1 MSIKVRES
9 ISNLQTYNVG
19 GRSDLSSDWE
29 CFDWNESEF
38 PPSNKVFEVMKSF
51 YRYERYP
58 DITAKEL
65 KIKLSGYVG
74 LPTQFIEVYNG
85 SDDALKDIITVF
97 VDKDTRVLSYQ
108 PSYTQVNTFITTN
121 TDKYIKANI
130 LDPLGD
136 HVYNFNL
143 CAGVDVVYLV
153 NPNNPTG
160 KLLEVDKIEELVNTY
175 PDVLFI
181 VDEAYYEFAKTSC
194 CHLVVSHKNL
204 IVTRTFSKAFGLAS
218 VRLGYCM
225 GHPDTL
231 EHLKKIR
238 NGKAV
243 NTLAQLCGIAAL
255 DDLDY
260 LDSRIREM
268 NDAKKFFIDNLPHQ
282 YNAVDSQTNFIL
294 LKTPDSEK
302 LLNRMKD
309 NKILIR
315 DRSSFDNLQN
325 CVRITIGSKKQII
338 RVLDV
343 INYA

>member
-1 MSIKVRES
+1 MPIKVRKS

-38 PPSNKVFEVMKSF
+38 PPTNKVFEVMKSF

-58 DITAKEL
+58 DITAKQL
-65 KIKLSGYVG
+65 KNKLSEYVS
-74 LPTQFIEVYNG
+74 LPVDFIEVYNG

-97 VDKDTRVLSYQ
+97 VDKDTKVLSYQ

-121 TDKYIKANI
+121 TEHYEKINI
-130 LDPLGD
+130 QDPLGEHHYD
-136 HVYNFNL
+136 FDY
-143 CAGVDVVYLV
+143 CKSVDVVYLV

-160 KLLEVDKIEELVNTY
+160 KLLPVKEIEKLVKQYPNT
-175 PDVLFI
+175 LFI
-181 VDEAYYEFAKTSC
+181 VDEAYYEFAKQSC
-194 CHLVVSHKNL
+194 THLVVSHKNL

-225 GHPDTL
+225 AHPDTL
-231 EHLKKIR
+231 SDVRKIR

-243 NTLAQLCGIAAL
+243 NALGQLCGIAAL
-255 DDLDY
+255 NDLDY
-260 LDSRIREM
+260 LQSRIDEM
-268 NDAKKFFIDNLPHQ
+268 NDAKKFFIDNLPNYYQ
-282 YNAVDSQTNFIL
+282 AVNSDANFVL
-294 LKTPDSEK
+294 VKTPDSKKVLEK
-302 LLNRMKD
+302 MRE

-315 DRSSFDNLQN
+315 DRSAFENLEN

-343 INYA
+343 MTN

>member
-1 MSIKVRES
+1 MGIKFRQSIN
-9 ISNLQTYNVG
+9 NLQTYNVG

-38 PPSNKVFEVMKSF
+38 PPTNKVFEVMKSF

-58 DITAKEL
+58 DITAKLL
-65 KIKLSGYVG
+65 KSKLSDYVS
-74 LPTQFIEVYNG
+74 LPVDFIEVYNG

-97 VDKDTRVLSYQ
+97 VDRETHVLSYQ

-121 TDKYIKANI
+121 TENYMKVNIKN
-130 LDPLGD
+130 PLGEHEYD
-136 HVYNFNL
+136 FDYCKVAN
-143 CAGVDVVYLV
+143 VVYLV

-160 KLLEVDKIEELVNTY
+160 KLLAVDEIEKLLKTY
-175 PDVLFI
+175 SDTLFI
-181 VDEAYYEFAKTSC
+181 VDEAYYEFAKQSC
-194 CHLVVSHKNL
+194 SHLVVSHKNL

-231 EHLKKIR
+231 SHLRKIR

-243 NTLAQLCGIAAL
+243 NALAQLCGVAAL

-260 LDSRIREM
+260 LDSRIDEM
-268 NDAKKFFIDNLPHQ
+268 NDAKKFFVDNLPHE
-282 YNAVDSQTNFIL
+282 YYAVDSQTNFVL
-294 LKTPDSEK
+294 LKTPDSKK
-302 LLNRMKD
+302 LLNKMKD

-315 DRSSFDNLQN
+315 DRSSFDNLEN

-343 INYA
+343 INA

>member
-1 MSIKVRES
+1 MPIKVRKS

-38 PPSNKVFEVMKSF
+38 PPTNKVFEVMKSF
-51 YRYERYP
+51 YHYERYP
-58 DITAKEL
+58 DITAKQL
-65 KIKLSGYVG
+65 KNKLSEYVS
-74 LPTQFIEVYNG
+74 LPVDFIEVYNG

-97 VDKDTRVLSYQ
+97 VDKDTKVLSYQ

-121 TDKYIKANI
+121 TEHYEKINI
-130 LDPLGD
+130 QDPLGEHHYD
-136 HVYNFNL
+136 FDY
-143 CAGVDVVYLV
+143 CKSADVVYLV

-160 KLLEVDKIEELVNTY
+160 KLLPVKEIEKLVKQYPNT
-175 PDVLFI
+175 LCI
-181 VDEAYYEFAKTSC
+181 VDEAYYEFAKQSC
-194 CHLVVSHKNL
+194 THLVVSHKNL

-225 GHPDTL
+225 AHPDTL
-231 EHLKKIR
+231 SDVRKIR

-243 NTLAQLCGIAAL
+243 NALGQLCGIAAL
-255 DDLDY
+255 NDLDY
-260 LDSRIREM
+260 LQSRIDEM
-268 NDAKKFFIDNLPHQ
+268 NDAKKFFIDNLPNYYH
-282 YNAVDSQTNFIL
+282 AVSSDANFVL
-294 LKTPDSEK
+294 VKTPDSKKVLEK
-302 LLNRMKD
+302 MRE

-315 DRSSFDNLQN
+315 DRSAFENLEN

-343 INYA
+343 MTN

>member
-1 MSIKVRES
+1 MGIKFRQSIN
-9 ISNLQTYNVG
+9 NLQTYNVG

-38 PPSNKVFEVMKSF
+38 PPTNKVFEVMKSF

-58 DITAKEL
+58 DITAKLL
-65 KIKLSGYVG
+65 KSKLSDYVS
-74 LPTQFIEVYNG
+74 LPVDFIEVYNG

-97 VDKDTRVLSYQ
+97 VDRETHVLSYQ

-121 TDKYIKANI
+121 TENYMKVNIKN
-130 LDPLGD
+130 PLGEHEYEFD
-136 HVYNFNL
+136 YCKVAN
-143 CAGVDVVYLV
+143 VVYLV

-160 KLLEVDKIEELVNTY
+160 KLLAVDEIEKLLKTY
-175 PDVLFI
+175 PDTLFI
-181 VDEAYYEFAKTSC
+181 VDEAYYEFAKQSS

-231 EHLKKIR
+231 SHLRKIR

-243 NTLAQLCGIAAL
+243 NSLAQLCGIAAL

-260 LDSRIREM
+260 LDSRIDEM
-268 NDAKKFFIDNLPHQ
+268 NDAKKFFVDNLPHE
-282 YNAVDSQTNFIL
+282 YYAVDSQTNFVL
-294 LKTPDSEK
+294 LKTPDSKK
-302 LLNRMKD
+302 LLNKMKD

-315 DRSSFDNLQN
+315 DRSSFDNLEN

-343 INYA
+343 INA

>member
-1 MSIKVRES
+1 MGIKVRKS

-38 PPSNKVFEVMKSF
+38 PPTNKVFEVMKSF

-58 DITAKEL
+58 DITATQL
-65 KIKLSGYVG
+65 KNKLSEYVS
-74 LPTQFIEVYNG
+74 LPVDFIEVYNG

-97 VDKDTRVLSYQ
+97 VDKDTKVLSYQ

-121 TDKYIKANI
+121 TENYMKVNIK
-130 LDPLGD
+130 DPLGKHEYD
-136 HVYNFNL
+136 FNY
-143 CAGVDVVYLV
+143 CKINEVVYLV

-160 KLLEVDKIEELVNTY
+160 KLLPVEEIEKLVKTYSNT
-175 PDVLFI
+175 LFI
-181 VDEAYYEFAKTSC
+181 VDEAYYEFAKQSC
-194 CHLVVSHKNL
+194 SHLVVSHKNL

-231 EHLKKIR
+231 SHIRKIR

-243 NTLAQLCGIAAL
+243 NTLGQLCGIAAL
-255 DDLDY
+255 NDLDY
-260 LDSRIREM
+260 LQSRIDEM
-268 NDAKKFFIDNLPHQ
+268 NDAKKFFIDNLPNY
-282 YNAVDSQTNFIL
+282 YNALDSDANFVL
-294 LKTPDSEK
+294 VKTPDSKK
-302 LLNRMKD
+302 LLEKMKE

-315 DRSSFDNLQN
+315 DRSAFDNLEN

-343 INYA
+343 MTN

>member
-1 MSIKVRES
+1 MGIKFRQSIN
-9 ISNLQTYNVG
+9 NLQTYNVG

-38 PPSNKVFEVMKSF
+38 PPTNKVFEVMKSF

-58 DITAKEL
+58 DITAKLL
-65 KIKLSGYVG
+65 KSKLSDYVS
-74 LPTQFIEVYNG
+74 LPVDFIEVYNG

-97 VDKDTRVLSYQ
+97 VDRETHVLSYQ

-121 TDKYIKANI
+121 TENYMKVNIKN
-130 LDPLGD
+130 PLGEHEYD
-136 HVYNFNL
+136 FDYCKVAN
-143 CAGVDVVYLV
+143 VVYLV

-160 KLLEVDKIEELVNTY
+160 KLLAVDEIEKLLKTY
-175 PDVLFI
+175 PDTLFI
-181 VDEAYYEFAKTSC
+181 VDEAYYEFAKQSC
-194 CHLVVSHKNL
+194 SHLVVSHKNL

-231 EHLKKIR
+231 SHLRKIR

-243 NTLAQLCGIAAL
+243 NSLAQLCGIAAL

-260 LDSRIREM
+260 LDSRIDEM
-268 NDAKKFFIDNLPHQ
+268 NDAKKFFVDNLPHE
-282 YNAVDSQTNFIL
+282 YYAVDSQTNFVL
-294 LKTPDSEK
+294 LKTPDSKE
-302 LLNRMKD
+302 LLNKMKD

-315 DRSSFDNLQN
+315 DRSSFDNLEN

-343 INYA
+343 INA

>member
-1 MSIKVRES
+1 MAIKFRQSIN
-9 ISNLQTYNVG
+9 NLQTYNVG

-38 PPSNKVFEVMKSF
+38 PPTNKVFEVMKSF

-58 DITAKEL
+58 DITAKLL
-65 KIKLSGYVG
+65 KNKLSDYVS
-74 LPTQFIEVYNG
+74 LPVDFIEVYNG

-97 VDKDTRVLSYQ
+97 VDRETHVLSYQ

-121 TDKYIKANI
+121 TENYMKVNIKN
-130 LDPLGD
+130 PLGEHEYD
-136 HVYNFNL
+136 FNY
-143 CAGVDVVYLV
+143 CKVANVVYLV

-160 KLLEVDKIEELVNTY
+160 KLLAVDEIEKLLKTY
-175 PDVLFI
+175 PDTLFI
-181 VDEAYYEFAKTSC
+181 VDEAYYEFAKQSC
-194 CHLVVSHKNL
+194 SHLVISHKNL

-231 EHLKKIR
+231 SHLRKIR

-243 NTLAQLCGIAAL
+243 NSLAQLCGVAAL

-260 LDSRIREM
+260 LDSRIDEM
-268 NDAKKFFIDNLPHQ
+268 NDAKKFFVDNLPHE
-282 YNAVDSQTNFIL
+282 YYAVDSQTNFVL
-294 LKTPDSEK
+294 LKTPDSKK
-302 LLNRMKD
+302 LLNKMKD

-315 DRSSFDNLQN
+315 DRSSFDNLEN

-343 INYA
+343 INA

>member
-1 MSIKVRES
+1 MGIKVRKS

-38 PPSNKVFEVMKSF
+38 PPTNKVFEVMKSF

-58 DITAKEL
+58 DITAKQL
-65 KIKLSGYVG
+65 KNKLSEYVS
-74 LPTQFIEVYNG
+74 LPVDFIEVYNG

-97 VDKDTRVLSYQ
+97 VDKDTKVLSYQ

-121 TDKYIKANI
+121 TEHYEKINI
-130 LDPLGD
+130 QDPLGEHHYD
-136 HVYNFNL
+136 FDY
-143 CAGVDVVYLV
+143 CKSVDVVYLV

-160 KLLEVDKIEELVNTY
+160 KLLPVKEIEKLVKQYPNT
-175 PDVLFI
+175 LFI
-181 VDEAYYEFAKTSC
+181 VDEAYYEFAKQSC
-194 CHLVVSHKNL
+194 THLVVSHKNL

-225 GHPDTL
+225 AHPDTL
-231 EHLKKIR
+231 SDVRKIR

-243 NTLAQLCGIAAL
+243 NALGQLCGIAAL
-255 DDLDY
+255 NDLDY
-260 LDSRIREM
+260 LQSRIDEM
-268 NDAKKFFIDNLPHQ
+268 NDAKKFFIDNLPNYYQ
-282 YNAVDSQTNFIL
+282 AVNSDANFVL
-294 LKTPDSEK
+294 VKTPDSKKVLEK
-302 LLNRMKD
+302 MRE

-315 DRSSFDNLQN
+315 DRSAFENLEN

-343 INYA
+343 MTN

>member
-1 MSIKVRES
+1 MPIKVRKS

-38 PPSNKVFEVMKSF
+38 PPTNKVFEVMKSF

-58 DITAKEL
+58 DITAKQL
-65 KIKLSGYVG
+65 KNKLSEYVS
-74 LPTQFIEVYNG
+74 LPVDFIEVYNG

-97 VDKDTRVLSYQ
+97 VDKDTKVLSYQ

-121 TDKYIKANI
+121 TENYEKINI
-130 LDPLGD
+130 QDPLGKHHYDFD
-136 HVYNFNL
+136 H
-143 CAGVDVVYLV
+143 CKSADVVYLV

-160 KLLEVDKIEELVNTY
+160 KLLPVKEIEKLVKQYPNT
-175 PDVLFI
+175 LFI
-181 VDEAYYEFAKTSC
+181 VDEAYYEFAKQSC
-194 CHLVVSHKNL
+194 THLVVSHKNL

-225 GHPDTL
+225 AHPDTL
-231 EHLKKIR
+231 SDVRKIR

-243 NTLAQLCGIAAL
+243 NALGQLCGIAAL
-255 DDLDY
+255 NDLDY
-260 LDSRIREM
+260 LQSRIDEM
-268 NDAKKFFIDNLPHQ
+268 NDAKKFFIDNLPNYYQ
-282 YNAVDSQTNFIL
+282 AVNSDANFVL
-294 LKTPDSEK
+294 VKTPDSKKVLEK
-302 LLNRMKD
+302 MRE

-315 DRSSFDNLQN
+315 DRSAFENLEN

-343 INYA
+343 MTN

>member
-1 MSIKVRES
+1 MGIKFRQSIN
-9 ISNLQTYNVG
+9 NLQTYNVG

-38 PPSNKVFEVMKSF
+38 PPTNKVFEVMKSF

-58 DITAKEL
+58 DITAKLL
-65 KIKLSGYVG
+65 KSKLSEYVS
-74 LPTQFIEVYNG
+74 LPVDFIEVYNG

-97 VDKDTRVLSYQ
+97 VDKETHVLSYQ

-121 TDKYIKANI
+121 TENYMKVNIKN
-130 LDPLGD
+130 PLGEHEYD
-136 HVYNFNL
+136 FDYCKVAN
-143 CAGVDVVYLV
+143 VVYLV

-160 KLLEVDKIEELVNTY
+160 KLLSVDEIEKLLKTY
-175 PDVLFI
+175 PDTLFI
-181 VDEAYYEFAKTSC
+181 VDEAYYEFAKQSC
-194 CHLVVSHKNL
+194 SHLVISHKNL

-231 EHLKKIR
+231 SHLRKIR

-243 NTLAQLCGIAAL
+243 NALAQLCGVAAL

-260 LDSRIREM
+260 LDSRIDEM
-268 NDAKKFFIDNLPHQ
+268 NDAKKFFVDNLPHG
-282 YNAVDSQTNFIL
+282 YYAVDSQTNFVL
-294 LKTPDSEK
+294 LKTPDSKK
-302 LLNRMKD
+302 LLNKMKD

-315 DRSSFDNLQN
+315 DRSSFDNLEN

-343 INYA
+343 INA

>member
-1 MSIKVRES
+1 MPIKVRKS

-38 PPSNKVFEVMKSF
+38 PPTNKVFEVMKSF

-58 DITAKEL
+58 DITAKQL
-65 KIKLSGYVG
+65 KNKLTEYVS
-74 LPTQFIEVYNG
+74 LPVDFIEVYNG

-97 VDKDTRVLSYQ
+97 VDKDTHVLSYQ

-121 TDKYIKANI
+121 TENYMKVNIK
-130 LDPLGD
+130 DPLGKHEYD
-136 HVYNFNL
+136 FDYCKVNE
-143 CAGVDVVYLV
+143 VVYLV

-160 KLLEVDKIEELVNTY
+160 KLLPVEEIEKLVKTY
-175 PDVLFI
+175 PNTLFI
-181 VDEAYYEFAKTSC
+181 VDEAYYEFAKQSC
-194 CHLVVSHKNL
+194 SHLVVSHKNL

-231 EHLKKIR
+231 SHIRKIR

-243 NTLAQLCGIAAL
+243 NTLGQLCGIAAL
-255 DDLDY
+255 NDLDY
-260 LDSRIREM
+260 LQSRIDEM
-268 NDAKKFFIDNLPHQ
+268 NDAKKFFIDNLPNY
-282 YNAVDSQTNFIL
+282 YNALDSDANFVL
-294 LKTPDSEK
+294 VKTPDSKK
-302 LLNRMKD
+302 LLEKMKE

-315 DRSSFDNLQN
+315 DRSTFDNLEN

-343 INYA
+343 MTN

>member
-1 MSIKVRES
+1 MPIKVRKS

-38 PPSNKVFEVMKSF
+38 PPTNKVFEVMKSF

-58 DITAKEL
+58 DITAKQL
-65 KIKLSGYVG
+65 KNKLSEYVS
-74 LPTQFIEVYNG
+74 LPVDFIEVYNG

-97 VDKDTRVLSYQ
+97 VDRDTKVLSYQ

-121 TDKYIKANI
+121 TEYYEKINI
-130 LDPLGD
+130 QDPLGEHYYD
-136 HVYNFNL
+136 FDY
-143 CAGVDVVYLV
+143 CKSADVVYLV

-160 KLLEVDKIEELVNTY
+160 KLLPVKEIEKLVKQYPNT
-175 PDVLFI
+175 LFI
-181 VDEAYYEFAKTSC
+181 VDEAYYEFAKQSC
-194 CHLVVSHKNL
+194 THLVVSHKNL

-225 GHPDTL
+225 AHPDTL
-231 EHLKKIR
+231 SDVRKIR

-243 NTLAQLCGIAAL
+243 NALGQLCGIAAL
-255 DDLDY
+255 NDLDY
-260 LDSRIREM
+260 LQSRIDEM
-268 NDAKKFFIDNLPHQ
+268 NDAKKFFIDNLPNYYQ
-282 YNAVDSQTNFIL
+282 AVNSDANFVL
-294 LKTPDSEK
+294 VKTPDSKKVLEK
-302 LLNRMKD
+302 MRE

-315 DRSSFDNLQN
+315 DRSAFENLEN

-343 INYA
+343 MTN

>member
-1 MSIKVRES
+1 MGIKVRKS

-19 GRSDLSSDWE
+19 GRSDLSSYWE

-38 PPSNKVFEVMKSF
+38 PPTNKVFEVMKSF

-58 DITAKEL
+58 DITAKQL
-65 KIKLSGYVG
+65 KNKLTEYVS
-74 LPTQFIEVYNG
+74 LPVDFIEVYNG

-97 VDKDTRVLSYQ
+97 VDRDTKVLSYQ

-121 TDKYIKANI
+121 TENYEKINI
-130 LDPLGD
+130 QDPLGEHYYD
-136 HVYNFNL
+136 FDY
-143 CAGVDVVYLV
+143 CKSADVVYLV

-160 KLLEVDKIEELVNTY
+160 KLLPVKEIEKLVKQYPNT
-175 PDVLFI
+175 LFI
-181 VDEAYYEFAKTSC
+181 VDEAYYEFAKQSC
-194 CHLVVSHKNL
+194 THLVVSHKNL

-225 GHPDTL
+225 AHPDTL
-231 EHLKKIR
+231 SDVRKIR

-243 NTLAQLCGIAAL
+243 NALGQLCGIAAL
-255 DDLDY
+255 NDLDY
-260 LDSRIREM
+260 LQSRIDEM
-268 NDAKKFFIDNLPHQ
+268 NDAKKFFIDNLPNYYQ
-282 YNAVDSQTNFIL
+282 AVNSDANFVL
-294 LKTPDSEK
+294 VKTPDSKKVLEK
-302 LLNRMKD
+302 MRE

-315 DRSSFDNLQN
+315 DRSAFENLEN

-343 INYA
+343 MTN

>member
-1 MSIKVRES
+1 MGIKVRKS

-38 PPSNKVFEVMKSF
+38 PPTNKVFEVMKSF

-58 DITAKEL
+58 DITATQL
-65 KIKLSGYVG
+65 KNKLSEYVS
-74 LPTQFIEVYNG
+74 LPVDFIEVYNG

-97 VDKDTRVLSYQ
+97 VDKDTHVLSYQ

-121 TDKYIKANI
+121 TENYMKVNIK
-130 LDPLGD
+130 DPLGKHEYD
-136 HVYNFNL
+136 FDYCKVNE
-143 CAGVDVVYLV
+143 VVYLV

-160 KLLEVDKIEELVNTY
+160 KLLPVEEIKKLVKTY
-175 PDVLFI
+175 PNTLFI
-181 VDEAYYEFAKTSC
+181 VDEAYYEFAKQSC
-194 CHLVVSHKNL
+194 SHLVVSHKNL

-231 EHLKKIR
+231 SHIRKIR

-243 NTLAQLCGIAAL
+243 NTLGQLCGIAAL
-255 DDLDY
+255 NDLDY
-260 LDSRIREM
+260 LQSRIDEM
-268 NDAKKFFIDNLPHQ
+268 NDAKKFFIDNLPNY
-282 YNAVDSQTNFIL
+282 YNALDSDANFVL
-294 LKTPDSEK
+294 VKTPDSKK
-302 LLNRMKD
+302 LLEKMKE

-315 DRSSFDNLQN
+315 DRSAFDNLDN

-343 INYA
+343 MTN

>member
-1 MSIKVRES
+1 MPIKVRKS

-38 PPSNKVFEVMKSF
+38 PPTNKVFEVMKSF

-58 DITAKEL
+58 DITAKQL
-65 KIKLSGYVG
+65 KNKLSEYVS
-74 LPTQFIEVYNG
+74 LPVDFIEVYNG

-97 VDKDTRVLSYQ
+97 VDKDTKVLSYQ

-121 TDKYIKANI
+121 TEHYEKINI
-130 LDPLGD
+130 QDPLGEHYYD
-136 HVYNFNL
+136 FDY
-143 CAGVDVVYLV
+143 CKSADVVYLV

-160 KLLEVDKIEELVNTY
+160 KLLPVKEIEKLVKQYPNT
-175 PDVLFI
+175 LFI
-181 VDEAYYEFAKTSC
+181 VDEAYYEFAKQSC
-194 CHLVVSHKNL
+194 THLVVSHKNL

-225 GHPDTL
+225 AHPDTL
-231 EHLKKIR
+231 SDVRKIR

-243 NTLAQLCGIAAL
+243 NALGQLCGIAAL
-255 DDLDY
+255 NDLDY
-260 LDSRIREM
+260 LQSRIDEM
-268 NDAKKFFIDNLPHQ
+268 NDAKKFFIDNLPNYYQ
-282 YNAVDSQTNFIL
+282 AVNSDANFVL
-294 LKTPDSEK
+294 VKTPDSKKVLEK
-302 LLNRMKD
+302 MRK

-315 DRSSFDNLQN
+315 DRSAFENLEN

-343 INYA
+343 MTN

>member
-1 MSIKVRES
+1 MPIKVRKSSS
-9 ISNLQTYNVG
+9 ILQTYNVG
-19 GRSDLSSDWE
+19 GRSDLSSDSE

-38 PPSNKVFEVMKSF
+38 PSTYKVFEVMKSF

-58 DITAKEL
+58 DITANQL
-65 KIKLSGYVG
+65 KNKLSEYVS
-74 LPTQFIEVYNG
+74 LPVDFIEVYNG

-121 TDKYIKANI
+121 TGNYMKVNIK
-130 LDPLGD
+130 DPLGKHEYD
-136 HVYNFNL
+136 FDYCRINE
-143 CAGVDVVYLV
+143 VVYLV

-160 KLLEVDKIEELVNTY
+160 KLLPVEEIEKLVKTY
-175 PDVLFI
+175 PNTLFI
-181 VDEAYYEFAKTSC
+181 VDEAYYEFAKQSC
-194 CHLVVSHKNL
+194 SHLVVSHKNL

-231 EHLKKIR
+231 SHIRKIR

-243 NTLAQLCGIAAL
+243 NTLGQLCGIAAL
-255 DDLDY
+255 NDLDY
-260 LDSRIREM
+260 LQSRIDEM
-268 NDAKKFFIDNLPHQ
+268 NDAKKFFIDNLPNY
-282 YNAVDSQTNFIL
+282 YNALDSDANFVL
-294 LKTPDSEK
+294 VKTPDSKK
-302 LLNRMKD
+302 LLEKMKE

-315 DRSSFDNLQN
+315 DRSSFDNLEN

-343 INYA
+343 MTN

>member
-1 MSIKVRES
+1 MGIKFRQSIN
-9 ISNLQTYNVG
+9 NLQTYNVG
-19 GRSDLSSDWE
+19 GRSDLSADWE

-38 PPSNKVFEVMKSF
+38 PPTNKVFEVMKSF

-58 DITAKEL
+58 DITAKLL
-65 KIKLSGYVG
+65 KSKLSEYVS
-74 LPTQFIEVYNG
+74 LPIDFIEVYNG

-97 VDKDTRVLSYQ
+97 VDKETHVLSYQ

-121 TDKYIKANI
+121 TENYMKVNIKN
-130 LDPLGD
+130 PLGEHEYD
-136 HVYNFNL
+136 FDYCKVAN
-143 CAGVDVVYLV
+143 VVYLV

-160 KLLEVDKIEELVNTY
+160 KLLAVDEIEKLLKTY
-175 PDVLFI
+175 PDTLFI
-181 VDEAYYEFAKTSC
+181 VDEAYYEFAKQSC
-194 CHLVVSHKNL
+194 SHLVISHKNL

-231 EHLKKIR
+231 SHLRKIR

-243 NTLAQLCGIAAL
+243 NSLAQLCGVAAL

-260 LDSRIREM
+260 LDSRIDEM
-268 NDAKKFFIDNLPHQ
+268 NDAKKFFVDNLPHE
-282 YNAVDSQTNFIL
+282 YYAVNSQTNFVL
-294 LKTPDSEK
+294 LKTPDSKK
-302 LLNRMKD
+302 LLNKMKN

-315 DRSSFDNLQN
+315 DRSSFDNLEN

-343 INYA
+343 INA

>member
-1 MSIKVRES
+1 MGIKVRKS

-38 PPSNKVFEVMKSF
+38 PPTNKVFEVMKSF

-58 DITAKEL
+58 DITATQL
-65 KIKLSGYVG
+65 KNKLSEYVS
-74 LPTQFIEVYNG
+74 LPVDFIEVFNG

-97 VDKDTRVLSYQ
+97 VDKDTHVLSYQ

-121 TDKYIKANI
+121 TENYMKVNIK
-130 LDPLGD
+130 DPLGKHEYD
-136 HVYNFNL
+136 FDYCKVNE
-143 CAGVDVVYLV
+143 VVYLV

-160 KLLEVDKIEELVNTY
+160 KLLPVEEIKKLVKTY
-175 PDVLFI
+175 PNTLFI
-181 VDEAYYEFAKTSC
+181 VDEAYYEFAKQSC
-194 CHLVVSHKNL
+194 SHLVVSHKNL

-231 EHLKKIR
+231 SHIRKIR

-243 NTLAQLCGIAAL
+243 NTLGQLCGIAAL
-255 DDLDY
+255 NDLDY
-260 LDSRIREM
+260 LQSRIDEM
-268 NDAKKFFIDNLPHQ
+268 NDAKKFFIDNLPNY
-282 YNAVDSQTNFIL
+282 YNALDSDANFVL
-294 LKTPDSEK
+294 VKTPDSKK
-302 LLNRMKD
+302 LLEKMKE

-315 DRSSFDNLQN
+315 DRSAFDNLEN

-343 INYA
+343 MTN

>member
-1 MSIKVRES
+1 MGIKVRKS

-38 PPSNKVFEVMKSF
+38 PPTNKVFEVMKSF

-58 DITAKEL
+58 DITAKDL

-282 YNAVDSQTNFIL
+282 YNAVDSQTNFVL

>member
-1 MSIKVRES
+1 MGIKFRQSIN
-9 ISNLQTYNVG
+9 NLQTYNVG

-38 PPSNKVFEVMKSF
+38 PPTNKVFEVMKSF

-58 DITAKEL
+58 DITAKLL
-65 KIKLSGYVG
+65 KSKLSDYVS
-74 LPTQFIEVYNG
+74 LPVDFIEVYNG

-97 VDKDTRVLSYQ
+97 VDRETHVLSYQ

-121 TDKYIKANI
+121 TENYMKVNIKN
-130 LDPLGD
+130 PLGEHEYD
-136 HVYNFNL
+136 FNY
-143 CAGVDVVYLV
+143 CKVANVVYLV

-160 KLLEVDKIEELVNTY
+160 KLLAVDEIEKLLKTY
-175 PDVLFI
+175 PDTLFI
-181 VDEAYYEFAKTSC
+181 VDEAYYEFAKESC
-194 CHLVVSHKNL
+194 SHLVVSHKNL

-225 GHPDTL
+225 AHPDTL
-231 EHLKKIR
+231 LHLRKIR

-243 NTLAQLCGIAAL
+243 NSLAQLCGIAAL

-260 LDSRIREM
+260 LDSRIDEM
-268 NDAKKFFIDNLPHQ
+268 NDAKKFFVDNLPHE
-282 YNAVDSQTNFIL
+282 YYAVDSQTNFVL
-294 LKTPDSEK
+294 LKTPDSKK
-302 LLNRMKD
+302 LLNKMKD

-315 DRSSFDNLQN
+315 DRSSFDNLEN

-343 INYA
+343 INA

>member
-1 MSIKVRES
+1 MPIKVRKS

-38 PPSNKVFEVMKSF
+38 PPTNKVFEVMKSF

-58 DITAKEL
+58 DITAKQL
-65 KIKLSGYVG
+65 KNKLSEYVS
-74 LPTQFIEVYNG
+74 LPVDFIEVYNG

-97 VDKDTRVLSYQ
+97 VDKDTKVLSYQ

-121 TDKYIKANI
+121 TEHYEKINI
-130 LDPLGD
+130 QDPLGEHYYD
-136 HVYNFNL
+136 FDY
-143 CAGVDVVYLV
+143 CKSADVVYLV

-160 KLLEVDKIEELVNTY
+160 KLLPVKEIEKLVKQYPNT
-175 PDVLFI
+175 LFI
-181 VDEAYYEFAKTSC
+181 VDEAYYEFAKQSC
-194 CHLVVSHKNL
+194 THLVVSHKNL

-225 GHPDTL
+225 AHPDTL
-231 EHLKKIR
+231 SDVRKIR

-243 NTLAQLCGIAAL
+243 NALGQLCGIAAL
-255 DDLDY
+255 NDLDY
-260 LDSRIREM
+260 LQSRIDEM
-268 NDAKKFFIDNLPHQ
+268 NDAKKFFIDNLPNYYQ
-282 YNAVDSQTNFIL
+282 AVNSDANFVL
-294 LKTPDSEK
+294 VKTPDSKKVLEK
-302 LLNRMKD
+302 MRE

-315 DRSSFDNLQN
+315 DRSAFENLEN

-343 INYA
+343 MTN

>member
-1 MSIKVRES
+1 MPIKVRKS
-9 ISNLQTYNVG
+9 INNLQTYNVG

-38 PPSNKVFEVMKSF
+38 PPTNKVFEVMKSF

-58 DITAKEL
+58 DITAKQL
-65 KIKLSGYVG
+65 KNKLSEYVS
-74 LPTQFIEVYNG
+74 LPVDFIEVYNG

-97 VDKDTRVLSYQ
+97 VDKDTKVLSYQ

-121 TDKYIKANI
+121 TEHYEKINI
-130 LDPLGD
+130 QDPLGEHHYD
-136 HVYNFNL
+136 FDY
-143 CAGVDVVYLV
+143 CKSADVVYLV

-160 KLLEVDKIEELVNTY
+160 KLLPVKEIEKLVKKYPNT
-175 PDVLFI
+175 LFI
-181 VDEAYYEFAKTSC
+181 VDEAYYEFAKQSC
-194 CHLVVSHKNL
+194 THLVVSHKNL

-225 GHPDTL
+225 AHPDTL
-231 EHLKKIR
+231 SDVRKIR

-243 NTLAQLCGIAAL
+243 NALGQLCGIAAL
-255 DDLDY
+255 NDLDY
-260 LDSRIREM
+260 LQSRIDEM
-268 NDAKKFFIDNLPHQ
+268 NDAKKFFIDNLPNYYQ
-282 YNAVDSQTNFIL
+282 AVNSDANFVL
-294 LKTPDSEK
+294 VKTPDSKKVLEK
-302 LLNRMKD
+302 MRE

-315 DRSSFDNLQN
+315 DRSAFENLEN

-343 INYA
+343 MTN

>member
-1 MSIKVRES
+1 MGIKFRQSIN
-9 ISNLQTYNVG
+9 NLQTYNVG

-38 PPSNKVFEVMKSF
+38 PPTNKVFEVMKSF

-58 DITAKEL
+58 DITAKLL
-65 KIKLSGYVG
+65 KSKLSDYVS
-74 LPTQFIEVYNG
+74 LPVDFIEVYNG

-97 VDKDTRVLSYQ
+97 VDKETHVLSYQ

-121 TDKYIKANI
+121 TENYMKVNIKN
-130 LDPLGD
+130 PLGEHEYD
-136 HVYNFNL
+136 FDYCKVAN
-143 CAGVDVVYLV
+143 VVYLV

-160 KLLEVDKIEELVNTY
+160 KLLAVDEIEKLLKTY
-175 PDVLFI
+175 PDTLFI
-181 VDEAYYEFAKTSC
+181 VDEAYYEFAKQSC
-194 CHLVVSHKNL
+194 SHLVISHKNL

-231 EHLKKIR
+231 SHLRKIR

-243 NTLAQLCGIAAL
+243 NSLAQLCGVAAL

-260 LDSRIREM
+260 LDSRIDEM
-268 NDAKKFFIDNLPHQ
+268 NDAKKFFVDNLPHE
-282 YNAVDSQTNFIL
+282 YYAVDSQTNFVL
-294 LKTPDSEK
+294 LKTPDSKK
-302 LLNRMKD
+302 LLNKMKD

-315 DRSSFDNLQN
+315 DRSSFDNLEN

-343 INYA
+343 INA

>member
-1 MSIKVRES
+1 MPIKVRKS

-38 PPSNKVFEVMKSF
+38 PPTNKVFEVMKSF

-58 DITAKEL
+58 DITAKQL
-65 KIKLSGYVG
+65 KNKLSEYVS
-74 LPTQFIEVYNG
+74 LPVDFIEVYNG

-97 VDKDTRVLSYQ
+97 VDKDTKVLSYQ

-121 TDKYIKANI
+121 TENYMKVNIK
-130 LDPLGD
+130 DPLGKHEYD
-136 HVYNFNL
+136 FDYCRINE
-143 CAGVDVVYLV
+143 VVYLV

-160 KLLEVDKIEELVNTY
+160 KLLPVEEIEKLVKQYPNT
-175 PDVLFI
+175 LFI
-181 VDEAYYEFAKTSC
+181 VDEAYYEFAKQSC
-194 CHLVVSHKNL
+194 THLVVSHKNL

-225 GHPDTL
+225 AHPDTL
-231 EHLKKIR
+231 SDVRKIR

-243 NTLAQLCGIAAL
+243 NALGQLCGIAAL
-255 DDLDY
+255 NDLDY
-260 LDSRIREM
+260 LQSRIDEM
-268 NDAKKFFIDNLPHQ
+268 NDAKKFFIDNLPNYYQ
-282 YNAVDSQTNFIL
+282 AVNSDANFVL
-294 LKTPDSEK
+294 VKTPDSKKVLDKMRE
-302 LLNRMKD
+302 

-315 DRSSFDNLQN
+315 DRSSFENLEN

-343 INYA
+343 MTN

>member
-1 MSIKVRES
+1 MGIKFRQSIN
-9 ISNLQTYNVG
+9 NLQTYNVG

-38 PPSNKVFEVMKSF
+38 PPTNKVFEVMKSF

-58 DITAKEL
+58 DITAKLL
-65 KIKLSGYVG
+65 KSKLSDYVS
-74 LPTQFIEVYNG
+74 LPVDFIEVYNG

-97 VDKDTRVLSYQ
+97 VDRETHVLSYQ

-121 TDKYIKANI
+121 TENYMKVNIKN
-130 LDPLGD
+130 PLGEHEYD
-136 HVYNFNL
+136 FDYCKVAN
-143 CAGVDVVYLV
+143 VVYLV

-160 KLLEVDKIEELVNTY
+160 KLLAVDEIEKLLKTY
-175 PDVLFI
+175 PDTLFI
-181 VDEAYYEFAKTSC
+181 VDEAYYEFAKESC
-194 CHLVVSHKNL
+194 SHLVVSHKNL

-231 EHLKKIR
+231 SHLRKIR

-243 NTLAQLCGIAAL
+243 NSLAQLCGVAAL

-260 LDSRIREM
+260 LDSRIDEM
-268 NDAKKFFIDNLPHQ
+268 NDAKKFFVDNLPHE
-282 YNAVDSQTNFIL
+282 YYAVDSQTNFVL
-294 LKTPDSEK
+294 LQTPDSKK
-302 LLNRMKD
+302 LLNKMKD

-315 DRSSFDNLQN
+315 DRSSFDNLEN

-343 INYA
+343 INA

>member
-1 MSIKVRES
+1 MGIKFRQSIN
-9 ISNLQTYNVG
+9 NLQTYNVG

-38 PPSNKVFEVMKSF
+38 PPTNKVFEVMKSF

-58 DITAKEL
+58 DITAKLL
-65 KIKLSGYVG
+65 KSKLSDYVS
-74 LPTQFIEVYNG
+74 LPVDFIEVYNG

-97 VDKDTRVLSYQ
+97 VDRETHVLSYQ

-121 TDKYIKANI
+121 TENYMKVNIKN
-130 LDPLGD
+130 PLGEHEYD
-136 HVYNFNL
+136 FDYCKVAN
-143 CAGVDVVYLV
+143 VVYLV

-160 KLLEVDKIEELVNTY
+160 KLLEVDEIEKLLKTY
-175 PDVLFI
+175 PDTLFI
-181 VDEAYYEFAKTSC
+181 VDEAYYEFAKQSS

-231 EHLKKIR
+231 SHLRKIR

-243 NTLAQLCGIAAL
+243 NSLAQLCGVAAL

-260 LDSRIREM
+260 LDSRIDEM
-268 NDAKKFFIDNLPHQ
+268 NDAKKFFVDNLPHE
-282 YNAVDSQTNFIL
+282 YYAVDSQTNFVL
-294 LKTPDSEK
+294 LKTPDSKK
-302 LLNRMKD
+302 LLNKMKD

-315 DRSSFDNLQN
+315 DRSSFDNLEN

-343 INYA
+343 INA

>member
-1 MSIKVRES
+1 MPIKVRKS

-38 PPSNKVFEVMKSF
+38 PPTNKVFEVMKSF

-58 DITAKEL
+58 DITAKQL
-65 KIKLSGYVG
+65 KNKLSEYVS
-74 LPTQFIEVYNG
+74 LPVDFIEVYNG

-97 VDKDTRVLSYQ
+97 VDRDTKVLSYQ

-121 TDKYIKANI
+121 TENYEKINI
-130 LDPLGD
+130 QDPLGEHYYD
-136 HVYNFNL
+136 FDY
-143 CAGVDVVYLV
+143 CKSADVVYLV

-160 KLLEVDKIEELVNTY
+160 KLLPVKEIEKLVKQYPNT
-175 PDVLFI
+175 LFI
-181 VDEAYYEFAKTSC
+181 VDEAYYEFAKQSC
-194 CHLVVSHKNL
+194 THLVVSHKNL

-225 GHPDTL
+225 AHPDTL
-231 EHLKKIR
+231 SDVRKIR

-243 NTLAQLCGIAAL
+243 NALGQLCGIAAL
-255 DDLDY
+255 NDLDY
-260 LDSRIREM
+260 LQSRIDEM
-268 NDAKKFFIDNLPHQ
+268 NDAKKFFIDNLPNYYQ
-282 YNAVDSQTNFIL
+282 AVNSDANFVL
-294 LKTPDSEK
+294 VKTPDSKKVLEK
-302 LLNRMKD
+302 MRE

-315 DRSSFDNLQN
+315 DRSSFENLEN

-343 INYA
+343 MTN

>member
-1 MSIKVRES
+1 MPIKVRKS

-38 PPSNKVFEVMKSF
+38 PPTNKVFEVMKSF

-58 DITAKEL
+58 DITAKQL
-65 KIKLSGYVG
+65 KNKLSEYVS
-74 LPTQFIEVYNG
+74 LPVDFIEVYNG

-97 VDKDTRVLSYQ
+97 VDKDTKVLSYQ

-121 TDKYIKANI
+121 TEHYEKINI
-130 LDPLGD
+130 QDPLGEHHYD
-136 HVYNFNL
+136 FDY
-143 CAGVDVVYLV
+143 CKSADVVYLV

-160 KLLEVDKIEELVNTY
+160 KLLPVKEIEKLVKQYPNT
-175 PDVLFI
+175 LFI
-181 VDEAYYEFAKTSC
+181 VDEAYYEFAKQSC
-194 CHLVVSHKNL
+194 THLVVSHKNL

-225 GHPDTL
+225 AHPDTL
-231 EHLKKIR
+231 LDVRKIR

-243 NTLAQLCGIAAL
+243 NALGQLCGIAAL
-255 DDLDY
+255 NDLDY
-260 LDSRIREM
+260 LQSRIDEM
-268 NDAKKFFIDNLPHQ
+268 NDAKKFFIDNLPNYYQ
-282 YNAVDSQTNFIL
+282 AVNSDANFVL
-294 LKTPDSEK
+294 VKTPDSKKVLEK
-302 LLNRMKD
+302 MRE

-315 DRSSFDNLQN
+315 DRSAFENLEN

-343 INYA
+343 MTN

>member
-1 MSIKVRES
+1 MPIKVRKS
-9 ISNLQTYNVG
+9 INNLQTYNVG

-38 PPSNKVFEVMKSF
+38 PPTNKVFEVMKSF

-58 DITAKEL
+58 DITAKQL
-65 KIKLSGYVG
+65 KNKLSEYVS
-74 LPTQFIEVYNG
+74 LPVDFIEVYNG

-97 VDKDTRVLSYQ
+97 VDKDTKVLSYQ

-121 TDKYIKANI
+121 TEHYEKINI
-130 LDPLGD
+130 QDPLGEHYYD
-136 HVYNFNL
+136 FDY
-143 CAGVDVVYLV
+143 CKSADVVYLV

-160 KLLEVDKIEELVNTY
+160 KLLPVKEIEKLVKQYPNT
-175 PDVLFI
+175 LFI
-181 VDEAYYEFAKTSC
+181 VDEAYYEFAKQSC
-194 CHLVVSHKNL
+194 THLVVSHKNL

-225 GHPDTL
+225 AHPDTL
-231 EHLKKIR
+231 SDVRKIR

-243 NTLAQLCGIAAL
+243 NALGQLCGIAAL
-255 DDLDY
+255 NDLDY
-260 LDSRIREM
+260 LQSRIDEM
-268 NDAKKFFIDNLPHQ
+268 NDAKKFFIDNLPNYYQ
-282 YNAVDSQTNFIL
+282 AVNSDANFVL
-294 LKTPDSEK
+294 VKTPDSKKVLEK
-302 LLNRMKD
+302 MRE

-315 DRSSFDNLQN
+315 DRSAFENLEN

-343 INYA
+343 MTN

>member
-1 MSIKVRES
+1 MGIKFRQSIN
-9 ISNLQTYNVG
+9 NLQTYNVG

-38 PPSNKVFEVMKSF
+38 PPTNKVFEVMKSF

-58 DITAKEL
+58 DITAKLL
-65 KIKLSGYVG
+65 KSKLSDYVS
-74 LPTQFIEVYNG
+74 LPVDFIEVYNG

-97 VDKDTRVLSYQ
+97 VDRETHVLSYQ

-121 TDKYIKANI
+121 TENYMKVNIKN
-130 LDPLGD
+130 PLGEHEYD
-136 HVYNFNL
+136 FDYCKVAN
-143 CAGVDVVYLV
+143 VVYLV

-160 KLLEVDKIEELVNTY
+160 KLLAVDEIEKLLKTY
-175 PDVLFI
+175 PDTLFI
-181 VDEAYYEFAKTSC
+181 VDEAYYEFAKQSC
-194 CHLVVSHKNL
+194 SHLVVSHKNL

-225 GHPDTL
+225 AHPDTL
-231 EHLKKIR
+231 LHLRKIR

-243 NTLAQLCGIAAL
+243 NSLAQLCGVAAL

-260 LDSRIREM
+260 LDSRIDEM
-268 NDAKKFFIDNLPHQ
+268 NDAKKFFVDNLPHE
-282 YNAVDSQTNFIL
+282 YYAVDSQTNFVL
-294 LKTPDSEK
+294 LKTPDSKK
-302 LLNRMKD
+302 LLNKMKD

-315 DRSSFDNLQN
+315 DRSSFDNLEN

-343 INYA
+343 INA

>member
-1 MSIKVRES
+1 MGIKFRQSIN
-9 ISNLQTYNVG
+9 NLQTYNVG

-38 PPSNKVFEVMKSF
+38 PPTNKVFEVMKSF

-58 DITAKEL
+58 DITAKLL
-65 KIKLSGYVG
+65 KSKLSDYVS
-74 LPTQFIEVYNG
+74 LPVDFIEVYNG

-97 VDKDTRVLSYQ
+97 VDRETHVLSYQ

-121 TDKYIKANI
+121 TENYMKVNIKN
-130 LDPLGD
+130 PLGEHD
-136 HVYNFNL
+136 YDFDYCKVAN
-143 CAGVDVVYLV
+143 VVYLV

-160 KLLEVDKIEELVNTY
+160 KLLAVDEIEKLLKTY
-175 PDVLFI
+175 PDTLFI
-181 VDEAYYEFAKTSC
+181 VDEAYYEFAKQSC
-194 CHLVVSHKNL
+194 SHLVVSHKNL

-231 EHLKKIR
+231 SHLRKIR

-243 NTLAQLCGIAAL
+243 NSLAQLCGIAAL

-260 LDSRIREM
+260 LDSRIDEM
-268 NDAKKFFIDNLPHQ
+268 NDAKKFFVDNLPHE
-282 YNAVDSQTNFIL
+282 YYAVDSQTNFVL
-294 LKTPDSEK
+294 LKTPDSKK
-302 LLNRMKD
+302 LLNKMKD

-315 DRSSFDNLQN
+315 DRSSFDNLEN

-343 INYA
+343 INA

>member
-1 MSIKVRES
+1 MGIKFRQSIN
-9 ISNLQTYNVG
+9 NLQTYNVG

-38 PPSNKVFEVMKSF
+38 PPTNKVFEVMKSF

-58 DITAKEL
+58 DITAKLL
-65 KIKLSGYVG
+65 KSKLSDYVS
-74 LPTQFIEVYNG
+74 LPVDFIEVYNG

-97 VDKDTRVLSYQ
+97 VDRETHVLSYQ

-121 TDKYIKANI
+121 TENYMKVNIKN
-130 LDPLGD
+130 PLGEHEYD
-136 HVYNFNL
+136 FDYCKVAN
-143 CAGVDVVYLV
+143 VVYLV

-160 KLLEVDKIEELVNTY
+160 KLLAVEEIEKLLKTY
-175 PDVLFI
+175 PDTLFI
-181 VDEAYYEFAKTSC
+181 VDEAYYEFAKQSC
-194 CHLVVSHKNL
+194 SHLVVSHKNL

-231 EHLKKIR
+231 SHLRKIR

-243 NTLAQLCGIAAL
+243 NSLAQLCGIAAL

-260 LDSRIREM
+260 LDSRIDEM
-268 NDAKKFFIDNLPHQ
+268 NDAKKFFVDNLPHE
-282 YNAVDSQTNFIL
+282 YYAVDSQTNFVL
-294 LKTPDSEK
+294 LKTPDSKK
-302 LLNRMKD
+302 LLNKMKD

-315 DRSSFDNLQN
+315 DRSSFDNLEN

-343 INYA
+343 INA